1 MECTRVC
8 KIEMYC
14 TYIRLHTRLISEKKV
29 RTCLLK
35 VIFFSL
41 QKTLIFWYHY
51 YSCVTYKYFLELHFF
66 FLFQPTCMLSNIHRE
81 EHTTYSV
88 LLKWSCL
95 HRSVWHF
102 LTPQLISI
110 CWPKLHD
117 DLIKV
122 IANGTN
128 MANVDHAAIAKST
141 THIHTQ
147 KKLHRKGF
155 CERGKGVL
163 ALGDKSNKKASS
175 FVQLH
180 RKVGGAT
187 K

>member
-1 MECTRVC
+1 M
-8 KIEMYC
+8 
-14 TYIRLHTRLISEKKV
+14 
-29 RTCLLK
+29 
-35 VIFFSL
+35 IFFKK
-41 QKTLIFWYHY
+41 KTLIFSHHY
-51 YSCVTYKYFLELHFF
+51 YSCVTYKYFLELYFF
-66 FLFQPTCMLSNIHRE
+66 FLFQPTWMLSNIHRE
-81 EHTTYSV
+81 EHTTTYSV

-180 RKVGGAT
+180 RKVGGPT